1 VSNATTSWG
10 GEKMR
15 SFLVALLCAVPT
27 GFLLADYIL
36 YHEIKWW
43 LFLIWIV
50 IMSFGIAVTLSE
62 DKK

>member
-1 VSNATTSWG
+1 
-10 GEKMR
+10 MR